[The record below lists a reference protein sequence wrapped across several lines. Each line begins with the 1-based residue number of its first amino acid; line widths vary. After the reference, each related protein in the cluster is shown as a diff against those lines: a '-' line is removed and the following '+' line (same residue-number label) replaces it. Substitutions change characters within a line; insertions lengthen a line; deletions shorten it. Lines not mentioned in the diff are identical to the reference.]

1 MVGVLLWWF
10 VTFWNSPPSTLGEAS
25 FREAVRRHH
34 TPAATR
40 VVTNA
45 SLGPAPVRAAAPPPA
60 VVAEAPPVGAAAPP
74 EPDKSKAEPVKD
86 AAWWQKRMT
95 TAREAVARDRLLV
108 AALESRV
115 AALAND
121 IASRDDPEQRA
132 LLILAR
138 QQALAELD
146 RLKIQI
152 DEGSAAIVAIQDEAR
167 KAGVPP
173 GWIRDED

>member
-1 MVGVLLWWF
+1 MAGVLLWWF

-25 FREAVRRHH
+25 LREAVRRQH
-34 TPAATR
+34 TAPATR
-40 VVTNA
+40 VVTDA
-45 SLGPAPVRAAAPPPA
+45 SLGRAPVRVTIPLPA
-60 VVAEAPPVGAAAPP
+60 VAADASPVGEAARP
-74 EPDKSKAEPVKD
+74 EPDTSKTEPVKD

-115 AALAND
+115 AALATD

-132 LLILAR
+132 ALMLAR

-152 DEGSAAIVAIQDEAR
+152 DEGLAAIVAIQDEAR

-173 GWIRDED
+173 GWIR